1 MDYRRF
7 ISYLYN
13 YVDGEKGVNVGY
25 IRCEQ
30 RHGICRLTLNLQD
43 RQGVEGGTYKV
54 YLYKISKEGN
64 PVGYYLDEFT
74 LNRGCGEVRKQ
85 TNSENV
91 WNSNHRIEEFDGV
104 VAIYDRGHAYGSQWS
119 DEPLQIERFHTYQE
133 WQKQGV
139 TSGIYIKESEGL
151 ALHAAE
157 RPQPV
162 EEQVAS
168 IFDRQVYSAEPGT
181 DRVQSNAVSAVPIGA
196 QSIVRRQDSTT
207 DSIGA
212 QSIMPE
218 RDSTANP
225 IGAQSIMPERD
236 STANPINTQSIMS
249 ERDSTADP
257 IGAQSIVPERDSTAN
272 PGTVEENS
280 ITEQDIDGT
289 SDPVAEQSSMS
300 GQSASM
306 SRSDIA
312 EATLHL
318 MEQRPKLPDFGNH
331 EIYDCVRIEPNDI
344 GLLAMDNWRLGVNSF
359 LTHGYYNYKYLMLG
373 KLRFQDG
380 VVKAVLGVPGV
391 YDNKEQYIAK
401 IFGFELFVPVKH
413 TNVKTGNFGYW
424 ISEIV

>member
-1 MDYRRF
+1 M
-7 ISYLYN
+7 
-13 YVDGEKGVNVGY
+13 DGEKGVNVGY

-43 RQGVEGGTYKV
+43 RQQGVEGGIYKV

-74 LNRGCGEVRKQ
+74 LNSGCGELKKQ
-85 TNSENV
+85 TNCENV
-91 WNSNHRIEEFDGV
+91 WNSNHKIEEFDGV
-104 VAIYDRGHAYGSQWS
+104 IAIYDRGHAYGSQWS
-119 DEPLQIERFHTYQE
+119 DEPLRIERFHTYQE
-133 WQKQGV
+133 WQEQGV

-157 RPQPV
+157 RPQPI
-162 EEQVAS
+162 EEDA
-168 IFDRQVYSAEPGT
+168 DPA
-181 DRVQSNAVSAVPIGA
+181 GA
-196 QSIVRRQDSTT
+196 QR
-207 DSIGA
+207 
-212 QSIMPE
+212 
-218 RDSTANP
+218 
-225 IGAQSIMPERD
+225 
-236 STANPINTQSIMS
+236 
-249 ERDSTADP
+249 
-257 IGAQSIVPERDSTAN
+257 IVPERDSTMN

-280 ITEQDIDGT
+280 ITEQDIDGAQEEV
-289 SDPVAEQSSMS
+289 SEEENIMS
-300 GQSASM
+300 GQSAAT
-306 SRSDIA
+306 SRNDIA
-312 EATLHL
+312 EATLRL

-344 GLLAMDNWRLGVNSF
+344 GLLDMDNWRLGVNSF

>member
-43 RQGVEGGTYKV
+43 RQQGVEGGSYKV

-74 LNRGCGEVRKQ
+74 LSSGCGELKKQ
-85 TNSENV
+85 TNCENI

-139 TSGIYIKESEGL
+139 TSGVYIKESEGL

-157 RPQPV
+157 RLQPV
-162 EEQVAS
+162 EE
-168 IFDRQVYSAEPGT
+168 D
-181 DRVQSNAVSAVPIGA
+181 
-196 QSIVRRQDSTT
+196 
-207 DSIGA
+207 
-212 QSIMPE
+212 
-218 RDSTANP
+218 
-225 IGAQSIMPERD
+225 
-236 STANPINTQSIMS
+236 
-249 ERDSTADP
+249 
-257 IGAQSIVPERDSTAN
+257 
-272 PGTVEENS
+272 S
-280 ITEQDIDGT
+280 ITEQDIDGVQEEV
-289 SDPVAEQSSMS
+289 SDQKEVSNQGEVSDQENVSAQEDVMP
-300 GQSASM
+300 GQAAPM

-312 EATLHL
+312 EATLRL
-318 MEQRPKLPDFGNH
+318 MEQRPKLPDFDNH

>member
-162 EEQVAS
+162 EEQVES
-168 IFDRQVYSAEPGT
+168 IIDRQAYVA
-181 DRVQSNAVSAVPIGA
+181 
-196 QSIVRRQDSTT
+196 DST
-207 DSIGA
+207 GV
-212 QSIMPE
+212 
-218 RDSTANP
+218 
-225 IGAQSIMPERD
+225 
-236 STANPINTQSIMS
+236 QSIMS
-249 ERDSTADP
+249 ERAGTTDP
-257 IGAQSIVPERDSTAN
+257 ISEQSIVPERDSTIS
-272 PGTVEENS
+272 PGTVGENS
-280 ITEQDIDGT
+280 RTEPDIDGT
-289 SDPVAEQSSMS
+289 SDPVVEQSSMS
-300 GQSASM
+300 GQSAST

-380 VVKAVLGVPGV
+380 VVKAVIGVPGV

>member
-168 IFDRQVYSAEPGT
+168 IFDRQVYSAEPT
-181 DRVQSNAVSAVPIGA
+181 GA
-196 QSIVRRQDSTT
+196 QSIVRGQDSTT
-207 DSIGA
+207 DPINT

-218 RDSTANP
+218 RD
-225 IGAQSIMPERD
+225 G
-236 STANPINTQSIMS
+236 TANPINTQSIMS
-249 ERDSTADP
+249 ERDSTM
-257 IGAQSIVPERDSTAN
+257 N

-289 SDPVAEQSSMS
+289 SDPVVEQSSMS
-300 GQSASM
+300 GQSAST